1 MENINVSLVF
11 IEGIISL
18 FSPCVLPIIPV
29 YLSIL
34 SNSSVK
40 SLEKGETRFLNSPL
54 FKNTVLFVLGIST
67 TFFILGSSVRA
78 ISRFFAINKDI
89 LLLVG
94 GLLIIVLGIFYM
106 GYLKIP
112 FLQKQKKIHL
122 QVKEMKGITAFLLG
136 FTFSF
141 GWTPCVGPMLASVL
155 FIASSS
161 SNHKMGYFLILVYTI
176 GFTLPFIIIAMFYK
190 KLFKHINKVK
200 ENMDIIQKLGGI
212 VLIIA
217 GIVMMLGGSDKTLG
231 YIKKAVNYPID
242 LIQNIGNSEDNSS
255 NKVNENESRK
265 TENSTEEKDKI
276 LAPDFSLIDQYGN
289 THKLSD
295 YKGKV
300 VFLNF
305 WATWCPPCVKEMPHI
320 EAIYKEYKNSGEDVV
335 ILGVAIPN
343 IGREGSK
350 EDIIEFLDSN
360 EYTFPVL
367 FDETTEVIS
376 KYGISAFPTTYL
388 IDKEGNIKGYIPGAM
403 DKDTMKS
410 IIYDI
415 K

>member
-11 IEGIISL
+11 IEGILSL

-29 YLSIL
+29 YLSML

-40 SLEKGETRFLNSPL
+40 NLETGKVGFFNSPL

-78 ISRFFAINKDI
+78 ISRFFVSNKYI
-89 LLLVG
+89 LTSVG
-94 GLLIIVLGIFYM
+94 GLLIVVLGIFYM

-112 FLQKQKKIHL
+112 FLQKQKKLHL
-122 QVKEMKGITAFLLG
+122 EVKEMKGITAFLLG

-155 FIASSS
+155 FMASSS
-161 SNHKMGYFLILVYTI
+161 SNYKMGYFLVLVYTL
-176 GFTLPFIIIAMFYK
+176 GFTLPFMVIAIFYK
-190 KLFKHINKVK
+190 RLFKYINKVK
-200 ENMDIIQKLGGI
+200 ENMAIIQKIGGI

-231 YIKKAVNYPID
+231 YVKKAVNYPMEF
-242 LIQNIGNSEDNSS
+242 IQNIGEDKEDTKIDEQDIDS
-255 NKVNENESRK
+255 
-265 TENSTEEKDKI
+265 STESEENNVA
-276 LAPDFSLIDQYGN
+276 APDFTLIDQYGY

-305 WATWCPPCVKEMPHI
+305 WATWCPPCVKEMPYI
-320 EAIYKEYKNSGEDVV
+320 EEVYNEYKNDGDDVV
-335 ILGVAIPN
+335 ILGVAMPN

-350 EDIIEFLDSN
+350 EDIISFLNSN
-360 EYTFPVL
+360 GYTFPVV
-367 FDETTEVIS
+367 FDESAEVIT

-388 IDKEGNIKGYIPGAM
+388 IDKEGNIYGYIPGAM
-403 DKDTMKS
+403 DKSTMRS
-410 IIYDI
+410 IINDM